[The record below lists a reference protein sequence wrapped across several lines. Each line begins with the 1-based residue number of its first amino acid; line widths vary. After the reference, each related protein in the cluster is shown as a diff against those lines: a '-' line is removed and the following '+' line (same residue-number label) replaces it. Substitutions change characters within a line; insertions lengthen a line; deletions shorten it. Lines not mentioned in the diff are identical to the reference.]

1 MQVNYV
7 ELPPEDFI
15 KPCVLVKAIVKALY
29 PERTEGLR
37 GLECI
42 DGKLLDIVTA
52 LPIKNHSLDFGAE
65 HDRVGINPFV
75 SPVEPAELPSQLELP
90 IPKVE
95 FTQDLLKKV
104 DEDENSLRFRL
115 PFRLTDEDR
124 KTLEPLLNSLP
135 PLTYPMTEFAISRFL
150 DAYMALPKRPSWVP
164 TIISSYRIRRRLED
178 QCAATD
184 EHKKAVRQAIEEGTL
199 SARSIGRVPTRSLSI
214 DTLISRSS
222 AVEYLKRCGFSV
234 SEELNPAVDANED
247 DQSRLEAIYTA
258 SGSRV
263 FNKKATDGIWTDEEL
278 EAVIAKLDSIDPETQ
293 KKFTNRRVAELLG
306 LKSSGRITQL
316 RKELEVRRKTP
327 MTEWSAGLNELN
339 KKR

>member
-1 MQVNYV
+1 MKTDHVR
-7 ELPPEDFI
+7 LPPEDFI
-15 KPCVLVKAIVKALY
+15 KPYDLVKAIVKALH
-29 PERTEGLR
+29 PEKTEGLT

-42 DGKLLDIVTA
+42 EGKLVDIVTVFPA
-52 LPIKNHSLDFGAE
+52 KNHDLDFGDE
-65 HDRVGINPFV
+65 DNSVRRNPFV
-75 SPVEPAELPSQLELP
+75 PLVQRTELPPQLELP
-90 IPKVE
+90 IQKVE
-95 FTQDLLKKV
+95 FTQDFLRKV
-104 DEDENSLRFRL
+104 VEDENSLKFRL
-115 PFRLTDEDR
+115 TFPLTDEDR
-124 KTLEPLLNSLP
+124 KELEPLLNSLP
-135 PLTYPMTEFAISRFL
+135 PLTYPMTEYAISRFL
-150 DAYMALPKRPSWVP
+150 NAYIALPKRPSWIP

-199 SARSIGRVPTRSLSI
+199 SARSMGRVPTRSLSI

-222 AVEYLKRCGFSV
+222 AAEYLKRCGFAV

-247 DQSRLEAIYTA
+247 NQSRQEAIYTA

-263 FNKKATDGIWTDEEL
+263 LNKKATDGIWTDEEL

-293 KKFTNRRVAELLG
+293 KKFTNKRVAELLR

-316 RKELEVRRKTP
+316 RKELEVRRKTHMSP
-327 MTEWSAGLNELN
+327 WQTELDGLN